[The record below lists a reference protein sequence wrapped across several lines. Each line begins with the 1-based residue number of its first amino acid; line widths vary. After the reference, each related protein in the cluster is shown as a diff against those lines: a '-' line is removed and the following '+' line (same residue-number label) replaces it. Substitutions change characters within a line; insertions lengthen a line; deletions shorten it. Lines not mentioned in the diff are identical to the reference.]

1 MDMASTVV
9 RGDLLKSVEF
19 VTKAPELASPISVV
33 SNGFSN
39 VPKEGLAL
47 AMVVSGESS
56 KHGECIPK
64 VDGGCGGFCFSNSGG
79 SPRLN

>member
-19 VTKAPELASPISVV
+19 VTKALELASPISVV

-47 AMVVSGESS
+47 AMVCPASPQSMVSAY
-56 KHGECIPK
+56 
-64 VDGGCGGFCFSNSGG
+64 
-79 SPRLN
+79 PR